1 MAKVSSERQGKL
13 LARPNVKSQKGKDLK
28 TLCTGMI
35 RNAMSLKLQRG
46 WSTVIRIL
54 LMGKIFIHEEKKRT
68 WKTYHEKLLNTEFA
82 WDRNSLFQADT
93 ITIISYSIDKDMVR
107 ESISK
112 KKNRKAA
119 GLSGVVSEMV
129 KTAGEDGKDSR
140 RSRS

>member
-46 WSTVIRIL
+46 WSTLIRML
-54 LMGKIFIHEEKKRT
+54 LVGKIFIPEEKRRA
-68 WKTYHEKLLNTEFA
+68 WKTYHKKLLNTEFT
-82 WDRNSLFQADT
+82 WDRNSLSQADT
-93 ITIISYSIDKDMVR
+93 ITSIPYSIDKDMVR

-112 KKNRKAA
+112 KKNGKAA
-119 GLSGVVSEMV
+119 ELSGVVSEMV

>member
-93 ITIISYSIDKDMVR
+93 ITIIPYSIGKDMVR

>member
-28 TLCTGMI
+28 TLCSGMI

-93 ITIISYSIDKDMVR
+93 ITIIPYSIDKDMVR

>member
-1 MAKVSSERQGKL
+1 M
-13 LARPNVKSQKGKDLK
+13 
-28 TLCTGMI
+28 
-35 RNAMSLKLQRG
+35 
-46 WSTVIRIL
+46 
-54 LMGKIFIHEEKKRT
+54 
-68 WKTYHEKLLNTEFA
+68 NTEFT
-82 WDRNSLFQADT
+82 WDRNSLSQADT
-93 ITIISYSIDKDMVR
+93 ITSIPYSIDKDMVR

>member
-1 MAKVSSERQGKL
+1 MAKASSERQGKL

-28 TLCTGMI
+28 TLCSGMI

-93 ITIISYSIDKDMVR
+93 ITIIPYSIDKDMVR

>member
-93 ITIISYSIDKDMVR
+93 ITIIPHSIDKDMVR

>member
-68 WKTYHEKLLNTEFA
+68 YHEKLLNTEFA

-93 ITIISYSIDKDMVR
+93 ITIIPYSIDKDMVR